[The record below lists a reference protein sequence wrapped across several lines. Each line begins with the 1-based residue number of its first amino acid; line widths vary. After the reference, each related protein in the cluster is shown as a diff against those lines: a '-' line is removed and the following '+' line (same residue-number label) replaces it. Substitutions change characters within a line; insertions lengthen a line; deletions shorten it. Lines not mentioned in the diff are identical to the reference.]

1 MSAETEEPGEEQ
13 SFLSHLVELR
23 QRIVRAAVAI
33 VIVFIPMAFFM
44 QQIFDFLSRPMMAA
58 LPVGAKL
65 LATGVHT
72 CCGRSGRSLRRGFIG
87 MRNGWPG
94 R

>member
-1 MSAETEEPGEEQ
+1 MADETEEPGPEQ

-44 QQIFDFLSRPMMAA
+44 QQIFDFLSRPMMRRCRQVRSYLQLA
-58 LPVGAKL
+58 LSR
-65 LATGVHT
+65 
-72 CCGRSGRSLRRGFIG
+72 RSWSC
-87 MRNGWPG
+87 
-94 R
+94 

>member
-1 MSAETEEPGEEQ
+1 MSAETEEPGPEQ

-44 QQIFDFLSRPMMAA
+44 Q
-58 LPVGAKL
+58 
-65 LATGVHT
+65 
-72 CCGRSGRSLRRGFIG
+72 
-87 MRNGWPG
+87 
-94 R
+94 